1 MADTDKVHSGS
12 SGNRT
17 VSLLLPAKQPLS
29 QPSPGYEKL
38 AGLRQCLIMTAE
50 QKKRSK
56 DDNNAVGGGK
66 KMRKSSR
73 PGNMLR
79 QGAGQAIKNLSSFKT
94 GQPDSPCQCQEM
106 NSLNSSPGLSQF
118 VLTILL
124 KR

>member
-1 MADTDKVHSGS
+1 MIWKREKKSNLWSFSTIKLRFENHFYDSLTCNSEKGTLADTDKVHSGS

-29 QPSPGYEKL
+29 QPSPSYEKL
-38 AGLRQCLIMTAE
+38 AGLRQCLIMTGE

-56 DDNNAVGGGK
+56 DDNNAVGAGK

-79 QGAGQAIKNLSSFKT
+79 QGAGQATKLI
-94 GQPDSPCQCQEM
+94 
-106 NSLNSSPGLSQF
+106 
-118 VLTILL
+118 
-124 KR
+124 